1 VTLPSLRTNQRNLL
15 RLVAQ
20 HQQRYPGLPCYLGNV
35 TASRQNVF
43 LKAVSSL
50 EDRKLIEIDRSS
62 DNFRAWTIK
71 LLVPLEDVIPQH
83 QETSNA

>member
-1 VTLPSLRTNQRNLL
+1 MALPSLRTNQRNLL

-50 EDRKLIEIDRSS
+50 EEKKLVQTDRTSS
-62 DNFRAWTIK
+62 NFRAWQIK
-71 LLVPLEDVIPQH
+71 LLVPLEDVTP
-83 QETSNA
+83 

>member
-1 VTLPSLRTNQRNLL
+1 MALPSLRTNQRNLL

-20 HQQRYPGLPCYLGNV
+20 HQQRYPGLLCYLGNV

-83 QETSNA
+83 QETSNV

>member
-1 VTLPSLRTNQRNLL
+1 MTLPSLRTNQRNLL

-50 EDRKLIEIDRSS
+50 EEKKLVQINRTSS
-62 DNFRAWTIK
+62 NFRAWQIK
-71 LLVPLEDVIPQH
+71 LLVPLEDVTP
-83 QETSNA
+83 

>member
-1 VTLPSLRTNQRNLL
+1 MTLPSLRTNQRNLL

-50 EDRKLIEIDRSS
+50 EEKKLVQIDRTSS
-62 DNFRAWTIK
+62 NFRAWQIK

-83 QETSNA
+83 QETSNV

>member
-1 VTLPSLRTNQRNLL
+1 MALPSLRTNQRNLL

-20 HQQRYPGLPCYLGNV
+20 HQENV

-62 DNFRAWTIK
+62 EGLDA
-71 LLVPLEDVIPQH
+71 LG
-83 QETSNA
+83 SS